1 MIQNAMNYWSTIKAL
16 LFMDYTIYKKEYFK
30 KVINVLVITTT
41 QLIVTAHIMP
51 YFGLQSNFGVFMIG
65 GFIASYAFWKS
76 YSLVAELVS
85 DLEKEKRLTYELLL
99 PVPSYLIFLKIII
112 SFTLQSIA
120 SSIFIIPIAKF
131 FVVDQFNLADISWT
145 SLIMMF
151 FANGFFA
158 GAFAIFIASTI
169 RYVTQ
174 LEEVWQRYIF
184 PFWLLGGFEF
194 SWEALHTIFP
204 RASYLELLNPILYT
218 NEGFRSAL
226 LADQTY
232 ISTWICVPILYFFS
246 FAFLFLGIRNLKKR
260 LDFI

>member
-1 MIQNAMNYWSTIKAL
+1 
-16 LFMDYTIYKKEYFK
+16 MDYVIYKKEYFK
-30 KVINVLVITTT
+30 KVMNVLVITTT
-41 QLIVTAHIMP
+41 QLIVTAYIMP

-65 GFIASYAFWKS
+65 GFIASYPFWKS

-85 DLEKEKRLTYELLL
+85 DLEKERRLMYELLL

-120 SSIFIIPIAKF
+120 SSIFIIPIAKI
-131 FVVDQFNLADISWT
+131 FVVDQFNLTNISWV

-169 RYVTQ
+169 KYVLQ
-174 LEEVWQRYIF
+174 LEEAWQRYIF
-184 PFWLLGGFEF
+184 PLWLLGGFEF
-194 SWEALHTIFP
+194 SWVALHTIFP
-204 RASYLELLNPILYT
+204 YASYLELLNPILYT

-226 LADQTY
+226 LADPTY
-232 ISTWICVPILYFFS
+232 IAANICIPILYFFA
-246 FAFLFLGIRNLKKR
+246 FIFLFLGIKKLKTR